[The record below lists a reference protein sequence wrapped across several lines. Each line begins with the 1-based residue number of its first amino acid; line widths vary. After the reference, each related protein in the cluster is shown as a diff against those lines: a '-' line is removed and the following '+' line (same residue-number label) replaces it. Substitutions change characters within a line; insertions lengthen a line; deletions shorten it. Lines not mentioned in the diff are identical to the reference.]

1 MDCHRPQ
8 IFSAPALRMGRRGG
22 RVLGTACSLCQRPSR
37 SRDGMR
43 RVLAPPSRRRR
54 AGGGRPS
61 PRIWTRPHAPSGR
74 VSGRHFVNR
83 PCSAGGPLEPQH
95 QVCGNPTSATFR
107 MFGAGT
113 ISRDFAARPRL
124 RPHTQSPAESEPAM
138 MHKSSWNKGSLVRM
152 NARGSS
158 EPYPPVRVPV
168 LTTSVTMMHTLDS
181 YRLSTIVAHAVLSR
195 ALCLAARAD
204 RHAERWT
211 TGSCKLRAT
220 M

>member
-83 PCSAGGPLEPQH
+83 PCSAGGPLERQH

-107 MFGAGT
+107 MFGAGMIIT
-113 ISRDFAARPRL
+113 SRNATPSLSRNTAHRCTYSRGTRRHWSHLDYGTCRRPTGYSDR
-124 RPHTQSPAESEPAM
+124 RHCPSPEERRAESLPCAP
-138 MHKSSWNKGSLVRM
+138 S
-152 NARGSS
+152 
-158 EPYPPVRVPV
+158 
-168 LTTSVTMMHTLDS
+168 
-181 YRLSTIVAHAVLSR
+181 
-195 ALCLAARAD
+195 CARA
-204 RHAERWT
+204 
-211 TGSCKLRAT
+211 
-220 M
+220 